1 MVLFSV
7 PPDFQGPYLKT
18 EAQALLKASL
28 SMSDALPGQEPFFSP
43 VDMDADMDPS
53 EGSSGNLKPAP
64 GASASGMK
72 EVPAASASTYKYA
85 ASGTKVPKWMKIN
98 K

>member
-1 MVLFSV
+1 
-7 PPDFQGPYLKT
+7 
-18 EAQALLKASL
+18 
-28 SMSDALPGQEPFFSP
+28 MSDSLPGQEPFFSP

-53 EGSSGNLKPAP
+53 EGSSSGNLNS
-64 GASASGMK
+64 GHGSSVSGMK
-72 EVPAASASTYKYA
+72 EIPAASASTYKYA